1 MAEKYYGKIKFDKN
15 FIPRSRSS
23 FLLQSS
29 DIRVTMRDEKVRQP
43 RWQRTYI
50 APSVNIGSLSDVY
63 SLQVLSEILGSSSI
77 SRLYQSL
84 VVNDSLATSIYSGYL
99 DAAVSW
105 GRFVIYASPSP
116 GVSIS
121 ELETK
126 IDEQLNLI
134 VNEGVTE
141 EEVEVS
147 KMRLKS
153 EIIYAKDSPMQVAQT
168 IGSLLSVGMSLE
180 DIESWPNRISEVRVD
195 QVNEIARRIFTESA
209 SATGILL
216 PKGDD

>member
-1 MAEKYYGKIKFDKN
+1 
-15 FIPRSRSS
+15 
-23 FLLQSS
+23 
-29 DIRVTMRDEKVRQP
+29 MRDEKVQQP

-50 APSVNIGSLSDVY
+50 APCVNIGNLSDVY

-84 VVNDSLATSIYSGYL
+84 VVKDSLAASIYSGYL

-105 GRFVIYASPSP
+105 GRFVINASPSP
-116 GVSIS
+116 GVSVS
-121 ELETK
+121 DLESK
-126 IDEQLNLI
+126 IDEQLNLL

-153 EIIYAKDSPMQVAQT
+153 EIIYAKDSPIQVAQT

-180 DIESWPNRISEVRVD
+180 DIESWPNRISEVRVE
-195 QVNEIARRIFTESA
+195 QVNEIARRIFTDSGN
-209 SATGILL
+209 ATGILL
-216 PKGDD
+216 PKGDG